1 MPESASSPMR
11 PSQLHEGERQLSPV
25 LENYLEIIF
34 RQETSEGAARASAI
48 AETAG
53 VSRSTV
59 TSALKSLKA
68 MGYVDYEPYSLI
80 HLTETGLE
88 VGRDI
93 AHRHMVFQE
102 FFEHILQLD
111 ARTASDVACELEHV
125 VPPEVIRRVGQFVLY
140 LSSHRDVWEHWQEE
154 YQRRNLG
161 ARHGGRSPFA
171 DDPDAL
177 PPALAARMRDAA
189 RKKTPDG
196 SPDASDA
203 ADRYR

>member
-1 MPESASSPMR
+1 MTAPDSSPTAL
-11 PSQLHEGERQLSPV
+11 PEDTGGRQLSPV

-59 TSALKSLKA
+59 TSALKTLKA
-68 MGYVDYEPYSLI
+68 LGYVSYEPYSLI
-80 HLTETGLE
+80 HLTETGLD

-102 FFEHILQLD
+102 FFEHVLQLD
-111 ARTASDVACELEHV
+111 GRTASDVACELEHV

-140 LSSHRDVWEHWQEE
+140 LNSRREIWEHWREE
-154 YQRRNLG
+154 YARVSPG
-161 ARHGGRSPFA
+161 ARHSRSSFA
-171 DDPDAL
+171 DDPEAL
-177 PPALAARMRDAA
+177 PPALAARLRTAA
-189 RKKTPDG
+189 REKADDP
-196 SPDASDA
+196 PEASESGN
-203 ADRYR
+203 RYR